1 MVTTCCRASEDQLEA
16 YQSVIFFFLDDFT
29 TVLIQVTTDV
39 KSALYLRDEKL
50 RIVALFS
57 DDFDNLVVRANWSWT
72 SVAEKTV
79 HFSSNLIGKLE
90 MVNATNKGSG

>member
-57 DDFDNLVVRANWSWT
+57 DDFDNLVVRAN
-72 SVAEKTV
+72 
-79 HFSSNLIGKLE
+79 
-90 MVNATNKGSG
+90 